1 MFRWYNKVPNIYIIN
16 SDKGNKDLDVD
27 DPMMFTNNYF
37 SKYVPGDGTVP
48 VKSSFPFFLKDH
60 IKNSYTVKDTHMYV
74 MLDPLVQDK
83 IMEYTG
89 KILNIQKD
97 SSDKETFEYMLK
109 KNGFS
114 SLF

>member
-1 MFRWYNKVPNIYIIN
+1 MLFTLGKPHVN
-16 SDKGNKDLDVD
+16 S
-27 DPMMFTNNYF
+27 
-37 SKYVPGDGTVP
+37 DGTVT
-48 VKSSFPFFLKDH
+48 VKSSYPFFLKDH
-60 IKNSYTVKDTHMYV
+60 VNASYTVKDTHMYV
-74 MLDPLVQDK
+74 MLDPLVHDK

>member
-1 MFRWYNKVPNIYIIN
+1 MVVR
-16 SDKGNKDLDVD
+16 DLDMGQNFVIFD
-27 DPMMFTNNYF
+27 QPT
-37 SKYVPGDGTVP
+37 SG
-48 VKSSFPFFLKDH
+48 
-60 IKNSYTVKDTHMYV
+60 
-74 MLDPLVQDK
+74 LDPLVQNK

-89 KILNIQKD
+89 EILNIQKD